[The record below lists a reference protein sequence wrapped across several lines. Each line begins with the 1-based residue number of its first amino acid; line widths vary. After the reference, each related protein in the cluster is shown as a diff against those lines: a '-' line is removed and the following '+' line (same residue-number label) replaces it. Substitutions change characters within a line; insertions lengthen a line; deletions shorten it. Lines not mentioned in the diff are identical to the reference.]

1 MKNIALVL
9 ALSALVG
16 CSDGTSTVDGAAPAG
31 TSGTNAEAPKTPA
44 TESSATEAQPA
55 AAKDTA
61 AGALGGASS
70 ALGGLASNLGGQAGS
85 ALDALK
91 GLELP
96 NLDGLSGEQL
106 MTKGGEAVKAIAA
119 QLGSV
124 NDLPGAEAVT
134 KAIEPWLEKLGSLKE
149 SLGGVLPEGA
159 TLQGAIDAVKA
170 RLDPNGEVMKVLEPV
185 LAKLQGLIG

>member
-31 TSGTNAEAPKTPA
+31 TNGTQAAAPSSPTN
-44 TESSATEAQPA
+44 ESQPE
-55 AAKDTA
+55 AAKDSA
-61 AGALGGASS
+61 AGALGGAGS
-70 ALGGLASNLGGQAGS
+70 ALGGLASNLSGQAGS

-91 GLELP
+91 GIELP
-96 NLDGLSGEQL
+96 SLDGLSAEQL
-106 MTKGGEAVKAIAA
+106 MTKGGDAVKAIAA

-124 NDLPGAEAVT
+124 DDLPGAEAVT
-134 KAIEPWLEKLGSLKE
+134 KAIEPWLEKLAGLKE

-170 RLDPNGEVMKVLEPV
+170 RLDPNGEVMKALEPV

>member
-1 MKNIALVL
+1 MKNIALLL

-16 CSDGTSTVDGAAPAG
+16 CTDGSTVEGSAPAG
-31 TSGTNAEAPKTPA
+31 TGGTPSEAPKAPA
-44 TESSATEAQPA
+44 NESPAGESALEKA
-55 AAKDTA
+55 AASA
-61 AGALGGASS
+61 SESVGGAGS

-91 GLELP
+91 GIELP
-96 NLDGLSGEQL
+96 SLDGLSGEQL

-134 KAIEPWLEKLGSLKE
+134 KAIEPWLERLGSLKE

-185 LAKLQGLIG
+185 LAKLQGLLG

>member
-16 CSDGTSTVDGAAPAG
+16 CSDGTSTVEGSAPAG
-31 TSGTNAEAPKTPA
+31 TSGTNAETPKTPA
-44 TESSATEAQPA
+44 TEAKQD
-55 AAKDTA
+55 AAKDSA

-91 GLELP
+91 GMELP
-96 NLDGLSGEQL
+96 SLDGLSAEQL
-106 MTKGGEAVKAIAA
+106 MTKGGDAVKAIAA

-124 NDLPGAEAVT
+124 NDVPGAEAVT

-170 RLDPNGEVMKVLEPV
+170 RLDPNGEVMKMLEPV